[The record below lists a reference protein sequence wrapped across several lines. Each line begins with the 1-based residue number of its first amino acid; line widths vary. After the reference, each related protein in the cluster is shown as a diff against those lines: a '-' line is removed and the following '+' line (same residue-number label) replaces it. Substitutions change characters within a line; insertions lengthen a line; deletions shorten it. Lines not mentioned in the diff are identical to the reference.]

1 MLDQTLVIGDFFP
14 TKTISDWEKM
24 TKEVL
29 KTDDLDR
36 RLLFKSVEG
45 IDLYPL
51 HVNSQ
56 WICELNSF
64 PENVEI
70 TSSNISNDK
79 NIINLTTI
87 HNSGASIIQEI
98 YFGCIQFVEQIKKN
112 TSDIEIHIALDS
124 LYFSN
129 IAKVRALRYIFEKLI
144 EENKSKTCFTLIS
157 HNSLRE
163 QTLFDP
169 WVNMLR
175 STASSMAAILGGADK
190 ISSYSYDHLFTEYT
204 GNKSSSL
211 GSRNAENEL
220 KILLEESHLDR
231 VSDPMKGSHSI
242 EAITYELIE
251 KSWGLLIENVE
262 SFDLNSFAKEVEET
276 AKKRY
281 KLAQSRKIT
290 ITGVNNF
297 ANPEDSFQKLFN
309 TNIDLSKR
317 IGNEK
322 FPLRTVASE
331 FEMIRN
337 NFKADVNPVKV
348 LVLDPESKVSA
359 RINFCRNYFEV
370 IGANVTEV
378 KTIDDIKE
386 NDHVIICGT
395 DETYE
400 KGLSEILKSFDTK
413 KIKSIYVAGKIDI
426 TKYQGISDSLYM
438 GQNIFEVLSHFIKE
452 LC

>member
-14 TKTISDWEKM
+14 TKTISDWENM

-45 IDLYPL
+45 FDLYPL

-98 YFGCIQFVEQIKKN
+98 YFACIQFVEKIKKN
-112 TSDIEIHIALDS
+112 TTNIEIHIALDS

-144 EENKSKTCFTLIS
+144 EENKSKTSFTLIS

-190 ISSYSYDHLFTEYT
+190 ISSYSYDHLFVKYT

-242 EAITYELIE
+242 EAITYELIK
-251 KSWGLLIENVE
+251 KSWDLLIENVE

-317 IGNEK
+317 IGDEN

-331 FEMIRN
+331 FETIRN
-337 NFKADVNPVKV
+337 HFKADVNPVKV

-400 KGLSEILKSFDTK
+400 KDLSEILKSLDTK
-413 KIKSIYVAGKIDI
+413 NIKSTYVAGKIDI

>member
-36 RLLFKSVEG
+36 KLLFKSVEG

-112 TSDIEIHIALDS
+112 TSNIEIHIALDS

-144 EENKSKTCFTLIS
+144 EENKSKTSFTLIS

-175 STASSMAAILGGADK
+175 STASSMAAILGGANK
-190 ISSYSYDHLFTEYT
+190 ISSYSYDHLFVEYT
-204 GNKSSSL
+204 GKKSSSL

-242 EAITYELIE
+242 EAITHELIE

-262 SFDLNSFAKEVEET
+262 SFDLNSFAKEVEKT
-276 AKKRY
+276 ATKRY

-322 FPLRTVASE
+322 FPLRTVAFE
-331 FEMIRN
+331 FETIRN
-337 NFKADVNPVKV
+337 DFKAEVNPVKV
-348 LVLDPESKVSA
+348 LVLDSESKVSA

-386 NDHVIICGT
+386 NDHIIICGT

-400 KGLSEILKSFDTK
+400 KDLSKILKSFKAK
-413 KIKSIYVAGKIDI
+413 KIKSTYVAGKIDI
-426 TKYQGISDSLYM
+426 TKYQGITDSLYL
-438 GQNIFEVLSHFIKE
+438 GQNIFEVLSHFTKE